1 MKTIAPE
8 PLILAIDQGTQST
21 RALVFDASGNV
32 IAQTTRSV
40 SVNTL
45 DALRVEQDAD
55 EIAASCAQ
63 AITAALNSIGTA
75 RVSRAGLAT
84 QRSSVAVWD
93 AVECAPLAPVLSW
106 RDRRAGDFV
115 RQLSPVAEAIKQRSG
130 LKLTPHYG
138 ATKLRWLLLNNPV
151 VAQAAQ
157 DGSLHAGPLASFL
170 IQRLVERH
178 PYLVDQANAARMQLL
193 NLLSGEWD
201 PWLVRRFGLTQI
213 ALPRVCPIEHPYGR
227 LSGSGIRLTAVSG
240 DQNAAIY
247 AYGPVAT
254 GTVLVNLGTGAFLLA
269 PTAGMLSHRDLLTST
284 CGGGAGRTDYMLEGT
299 VNGAGAALAW
309 AADQLGL
316 ARPVAEALDQWLE
329 QPPSGVFINTI
340 GGLGSP
346 FWRDGPPA
354 HWRDLA
360 GRPVTLPAGEAIAA
374 VAESIVFL
382 LRINLGCMQTA
393 GLSPQLLR
401 ISGGLARS
409 ARMCQLLADGCELP
423 VTRPLMPEASAR
435 GIAWLAG
442 GRPPGWDAPRDSAA
456 FTPRTVP
463 DLARRF
469 RTFRRLL
476 DQSL

>member
-1 MKTIAPE
+1 M
-8 PLILAIDQGTQST
+8 
-21 RALVFDASGNV
+21 FDAAGNV
-32 IAQTTRSV
+32 IAQSARPV
-40 SVNTL
+40 SVETL
-45 DALRVEQDAD
+45 DARRVEQDAE
-55 EIAASCAQ
+55 EIVTSCAQ
-63 AITAALNSIGTA
+63 VITEVLNTLGA
-75 RVSRAGLAT
+75 GRVCCAGLAT

-93 AVECAPLAPVLSW
+93 AAARAPLAPVLSW
-106 RDRRAGDFV
+106 RDRRAEDFV
-115 RQLSPVAEAIKQRSG
+115 RQLSPAAETIKQRSG
-130 LKLTPHYG
+130 LKLTAHYG
-138 ATKLRWLLLNNPV
+138 ASKLRWLLLNNPA

-157 DGSLHAGPLASFL
+157 DGALRAGPLASFL

-201 PWLVRRFGLTQI
+201 PWLIRRFGLTQVG
-213 ALPRVCPIEHPYGR
+213 LPRVCPIEHPYGR
-227 LSGSGIRLTAVSG
+227 LSGSGIRLTAVNG

-247 AYGPVAT
+247 AYGPVTT

-269 PTAGMLSHRDLLTST
+269 PTAAMLSHRDLLTST
-284 CGGGAGRTDYMLEGT
+284 CGGGAGRPDYMLEGT

-316 ARPVAEALDQWLE
+316 ARPVADALDQWLE

-360 GRPVTLPAGEAIAA
+360 GRPATLPADEAMAA

-382 LRINLGCMQTA
+382 LRINLGCMRAA
-393 GLSPQLLR
+393 GLSPKALR

-423 VTRPLMPEASAR
+423 VTRPWMPEATAR

-442 GRPPGWDAPRDSAA
+442 GRPPGWDAPQDFAA
-456 FTPRTVP
+456 FTPRTAP
-463 DLARRF
+463 GLARRF

-476 DQSL
+476 DPSL